1 MMEDHKNQQ
10 RAIPRDVTAKPV
22 PRLAGSANGS
32 DWRAYSIY
40 TLFFLSLISAFNYL
54 DRSILGLALPAI
66 QHEMHLSDTVLGLVY
81 GSAFAIFYATF
92 GIPVAWLADRGN
104 RRKIIAFGFA
114 FWSAMTMLTGI
125 VVNVWQ
131 LAVTRLLMGGGEA
144 CCVPPAHSMIS
155 DLFRKSARPLAMA
168 IFGTS
173 FSIAYVVFF
182 PIAGW
187 IINSYGWRTMF
198 VAAGVPGVFL
208 PIVFLLSVK
217 EPERGAAEENK
228 REFAKESLSGSA
240 RFLSGS
246 KTYLMLLLGSTFMGA
261 NIYATSAWFPT
272 FLVRV
277 HGLSLLQIASSIGPI
292 RGVLGAAGILAGGL
306 LTDRLGRRDERWRIR
321 VPAIGCFLLGPAE
334 ALFLLGDRNS
344 LWFTGLAMTSLLT
357 LMHQGPIFAAAM
369 SVAKLRMRAVASSVI
384 VFFAGLVGQ
393 VIGPL
398 LIGALNDRL
407 SVTYGEAAI
416 RYSLL
421 IVALC
426 SVAAGISFWIAARYF
441 ETGMRRAI
449 E

>member
-1 MMEDHKNQQ
+1 M
-10 RAIPRDVTAKPV
+10 
-22 PRLAGSANGS
+22 AGSAKNS
-32 DWRAYSIY
+32 DWRPYSIY
-40 TLFFLSLISAFNYL
+40 TLCFLSLISAFNYL
-54 DRSILGLALPAI
+54 DRSILGLALPSI
-66 QHEMHLSDTVLGLVY
+66 KQEMHISDTVLGLVY
-81 GSAFAIFYATF
+81 GSAFAIFYATV
-92 GIPVAWLADRGN
+92 GIPIAWLADRGN

-114 FWSAMTMLTGI
+114 FWSVMTLLTGL

-131 LAVTRLLMGGGEA
+131 LAATRLLMGGGEA

-187 IINSYGWRTMF
+187 IINGYGWRTMF

-208 PIVFLLSVK
+208 TVIFLLSVR
-217 EPERGAAEENK
+217 EPERGGAEEHK
-228 REFAKESLSGSA
+228 RELATESLARSA

-277 HGLSLLQIASSIGPI
+277 HGLSMLQIASSIGPL
-292 RGVLGAAGILAGGL
+292 RGVLGAVGILAGGL
-306 LTDRLGRRDERWRIR
+306 LSDRLGRRDERWRIR
-321 VPAIGCFLLGPAE
+321 VSAISCFLLGPAE
-334 ALFLLGDRNS
+334 ALFLLGDRGV
-344 LWFTGLAMTSLLT
+344 WWITGLAATSLLT
-357 LMHQGPIFAAAM
+357 LLHQGPIFAAAM
-369 SVAKLRMRAVASSVI
+369 SVAKLRMRAVASSLI
-384 VFFAGLVGQ
+384 VFSAGLVGQ
-393 VIGPL
+393 VAGPL
-398 LIGALNDRL
+398 FIGALNDRL
-407 SVTYGEAAI
+407 NATYGAAAI

-426 SVAAGISFWIAARYF
+426 SIAAGFSFWIAGRHFDA
-441 ETGMRRAI
+441 GMRRAM

>member
-1 MMEDHKNQQ
+1 MMEDHENQR
-10 RAIPRDVTAKPV
+10 RAIDRHVAAKPV
-22 PRLAGSANGS
+22 TRWVGAAKNS

-40 TLFFLSLISAFNYL
+40 TLTFLSLISAFNYL

-66 QHEMHLSDTVLGLVY
+66 KHEMHISDTVLGLVY

-114 FWSAMTMLTGI
+114 FWSAMTMLTGL

-131 LAVTRLLMGGGEA
+131 LAATRLLMGGGEA

-155 DLFRKSARPLAMA
+155 DLFRKNARPLAMA

-173 FSIAYVVFF
+173 FSVAYIVFF

-187 IINSYGWRTMF
+187 IINNHGWRTMF
-198 VAAGVPGVFL
+198 VAAGIPGIFL
-208 PIVFLLSVK
+208 TVIFLLSVR
-217 EPERGAAEENK
+217 EPERGATEDNK
-228 REFAKESLSGSA
+228 RGFAKESLPGSV

-277 HGLSLLQIASSIGPI
+277 HGLTLLQVASSIGPF
-292 RGVLGAAGILAGGL
+292 RGVLGALGILAGGL
-306 LTDRLGRRDERWRIR
+306 LSDRLGRRNERWQIR

-334 ALFLLGDRNS
+334 VLFLLGDRGA
-344 LWFTGLAMTSLLT
+344 LWMMGLAATSLLT
-357 LMHQGPIFAAAM
+357 LMHQAPIFAAAM

-393 VIGPL
+393 VVGPL

-426 SVAAGISFWIAARYF
+426 SIAAGISFWIAARHF
-441 ETGMRRAI
+441 EMGMRRAI